1 MEATAAALAAEG
13 IATLRFNFPY
23 KERGLGRPDTP
34 AVAASTI
41 RAAVATASEL
51 ARGLPLL
58 AGGRS
63 FGGRMTSFAAS
74 QEPLPGVRGL
84 VFFGFPLHPAGKPAT
99 DRADHLATVR
109 LPLLFLQGSNDALAS
124 LDLLRPVVRKL
135 AGRATLHVID
145 AADHSFHVPK
155 RSGRTDDDVL
165 AELAHTTR
173 TWADHLSA

>member
-1 MEATAAALAAEG
+1 
-13 IATLRFNFPY
+13 
-23 KERGLGRPDTP
+23 
-34 AVAASTI
+34 
-41 RAAVATASEL
+41 
-51 ARGLPLL
+51 
-58 AGGRS
+58 
-63 FGGRMTSFAAS
+63 MTSFAAS

-135 AGRATLHVID
+135 ARRATLHVID

-173 TWADHLSA
+173 TWADHLPA